1 MAFAAPLRT
10 LRALA
15 VTVAVALLASG
26 LVFVAAPAT
35 ATAAADPAFPG
46 VAEALPAAV
55 EAAAGVAAADPGEAD
70 PAGTATVTGRV
81 TFPDGTDLSMGRTF
95 VAAYAPGADVGS
107 PLAAAAVTDGSYSLR
122 VPQGDVVLGVVSEG
136 RAVFDQGGPQSG
148 EIVSVGPDGVVRD
161 VVLER
166 SALVS
171 GRVTAPTG
179 VDITGQRVV
188 VAVYPVAGAGAAV
201 SAANA
206 VRDAGTFAVGGLP
219 AGEYRVAFVSSVAGA
234 VSEWWQDAP
243 RFEKARPLV
252 LAAGEARPGI
262 DAALEA
268 LHRMETS
275 VPTISG
281 TPVVGQTLRALPG
294 AWTAGAALSYQWYA
308 NGKAIA
314 KATASSLALTTAQ
327 AGTRITVQVTGKKAT
342 FASATVASAATA
354 AVLRPLVAPT
364 PSITGTPTVGQ
375 TLKVRTGIWT
385 AGTRLT
391 YQWYINGAPVARATA
406 ASFTLPSSAAVKTV
420 TVVVSGT
427 KAGYAAASRRSKPTA
442 AVKGILSAPTPR
454 ITGPAIVGS
463 RLTAVPYTW
472 TSGTRLS
479 YQWYLN
485 GRAIS
490 RATGSTLVVTP
501 AMVKA
506 RITVRVT
513 GTKSGYISAARTSA
527 RTAAVVYPGRTK
539 PISTWNCPAWAP
551 IKGNAQSMIYH
562 VRSGAYY
569 AKTKPEACFST
580 ESAAVKA
587 GYRKSKR

>member
-15 VTVAVALLASG
+15 VTVAAALLASG
-26 LVFVAAPAT
+26 LVFVAAPASA
-35 ATAAADPAFPG
+35 ATASDPAFPG
-46 VAEALPAAV
+46 VAEALPTAV
-55 EAAAGVAAADPGEAD
+55 EAAAEIAAAPGETD
-70 PAGTATVTGRV
+70 PDGTAVVSGQV
-81 TFPDGTDLSMGRTF
+81 TFPDGTDLSAGRTF
-95 VAAYAPGADVGS
+95 VAAYAPGADAGS
-107 PLAAAAVTDGSYSLR
+107 PLAAVGVTDGSYSLR

-136 RAVFDQGGPQSG
+136 RAVFDQGGPQVG
-148 EIVSVGPDGVVRD
+148 EVVSVGPDGFVRD

-188 VAVYPVAGAGAAV
+188 VAVYPAAGAGAAV
-201 SAANA
+201 AAAN
-206 VRDAGTFAVGGLP
+206 VVTDAGTFAVGGLP

-314 KATASSLALTTAQ
+314 KATASSLALTTAH
-327 AGTRITVQVTGKKAT
+327 AGTRITVRVTGKKAA

-375 TLKVRTGIWT
+375 TLKVRTGTWT

-391 YQWYINGAPVARATA
+391 YQWYINGAAVARATA

-454 ITGPAIVGS
+454 ITGSAIVGS

-479 YQWYLN
+479 YQWYMN

-527 RTAAVVYPGRTK
+527 RTAAVVYPGRTT

>member
-1 MAFAAPLRT
+1 MAFAAPLRS

-26 LVFVAAPAT
+26 LVFVAAPASA
-35 ATAAADPAFPG
+35 ATASDPAFPG
-46 VAEALPAAV
+46 VAEALPTAV
-55 EAAAGVAAADPGEAD
+55 EAAAEVAAAPGETD
-70 PAGTATVTGRV
+70 PDGTATVSGHV
-81 TFPDGTDLSMGRTF
+81 TFPAGIDLSTGRTF
-95 VAAYAPGADVGS
+95 VAAYARGADAGS
-107 PLAAAAVTDGSYSLR
+107 PLAAVAVTDGSYSLR

-201 SAANA
+201 AAANA
-206 VRDAGTFAVGGLP
+206 VSDAGTFAVGGLP

-294 AWTAGAALSYQWYA
+294 AWTA

-314 KATASSLALTTAQ
+314 KATASSLAMTTAHTR
-327 AGTRITVQVTGKKAT
+327 TRITVRVTGKKAA
-342 FASATVASAATA
+342 FASATIASAATA

-375 TLKVRTGIWT
+375 TLKVRTGTWT

-391 YQWYINGAPVARATA
+391 YQWYINGATVARATA

-427 KAGYAAASRRSKPTA
+427 KAAYAAASRRSKPTA
-442 AVKGILSAPTPR
+442 AVKGILSAPVPR
-454 ITGPAIVGS
+454 ITGSAIVGS

-479 YQWYLN
+479 YQWYMN

-490 RATGSTLVVTP
+490 RATGSSLVVTP

-527 RTAAVVYPGRTK
+527 RTAAVVYPGRTT

-562 VRSGAYY
+562 VRGGASY

-587 GYRKSKR
+587 GYRKAKR

>member
-15 VTVAVALLASG
+15 VTVAAALLASG
-26 LVFVAAPAT
+26 LVFVAAPAG
-35 ATAAADPAFPG
+35 AAVAPDPAFPG
-46 VAEALPAAV
+46 VAEALPTAV
-55 EAAAGVAAADPGEAD
+55 ESAAEVAAAPGETD
-70 PAGTATVTGRV
+70 PDGTAVVSGQV
-81 TFPDGTDLSMGRTF
+81 TFPDGTDLSTGRTF
-95 VAAYAPGADVGS
+95 VAAYAPGADAGS
-107 PLAAAAVTDGSYSLR
+107 PLAAVAVTDGSYALR

-136 RAVFDQGGPQSG
+136 RAVFDQGGPQAG
-148 EIVSVGPDGVVRD
+148 EVVSVGPDGFVRD

-201 SAANA
+201 AAAN
-206 VRDAGTFAVGGLP
+206 VVTDAGTFAVGGLP
-219 AGEYRVAFVSSVAGA
+219 AGEYRVAFVSPVAGA

-294 AWTAGAALSYQWYA
+294 PWTAGATLSYQWYA

-314 KATASSLALTTAQ
+314 KATASSLALTTAH
-327 AGTRITVQVTGKKAT
+327 AGTRITVRVTGKKAA
-342 FASATVASAATA
+342 FASATVGSAATA

-375 TLKVRTGIWT
+375 TLKVRTGTWT

-391 YQWYINGAPVARATA
+391 YQWYINGAAVARATA

-454 ITGPAIVGS
+454 ITGSAIVGS

-479 YQWYLN
+479 YQWYMN

-527 RTAAVVYPGRTK
+527 RTAAVVYPGRTT